1 LSFFVFIL
9 DFGGNMLKIALG
21 VIVGFLVWSI
31 LWVGFDA
38 LLRAV
43 LTSYDESVKAMTFSS
58 LMLILLLVLSAV
70 VSTIS
75 GFIAALIS
83 KENSKSPLI
92 LGILL
97 LIVGVIV
104 QMGVW
109 DKIPLWYHLTFWIL
123 LVPMTVLG
131 GRLRSEK

>member
-1 LSFFVFIL
+1 MLRIL
-9 DFGGNMLKIALG
+9 LG
-21 VIVGFLVWSI
+21 VVAGFVVWST

-38 LLRAV
+38 VLRAV
-43 LTSYDESVKAMTFSS
+43 WTSYDESVKAMTFSS
-58 LMLILLLVLSAV
+58 SMLIIPLVLSVV
-70 VSTIS
+70 VSIIS

-83 KENSKSPLI
+83 KENSKAPLI

-104 QMGVW
+104 QIGVW